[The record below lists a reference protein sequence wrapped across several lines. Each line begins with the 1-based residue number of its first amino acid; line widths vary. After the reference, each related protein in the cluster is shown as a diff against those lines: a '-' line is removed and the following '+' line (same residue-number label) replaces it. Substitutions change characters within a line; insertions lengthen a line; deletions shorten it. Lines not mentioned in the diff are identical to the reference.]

1 MFAVLLLACSTS
13 SPVVGETLTDDGTW
27 QLTLGATEYDQGTAH
42 LDVTAREADG
52 GEPALGLTI
61 FARPGMDTMQHS
73 LSVTEFG
80 DVGDGGY
87 AAEVLFDM
95 SGIWT
100 LTGYAGDD
108 VGSEG
113 FTFVVEVNP

>member
-27 QLTLGATEYDQGTAH
+27 LLVLGATEYDQGTARV
-42 LDVTAREADG
+42 DVTASEADG
-52 GEPALGLTI
+52 GEPASGLTI
-61 FARPGMDTMQHS
+61 FARPGMDTMEHT
-73 LSVTEFG
+73 LSVTDFA
-80 DVGDGGY
+80 DMGDGGY
-87 AAEVLFDM
+87 AADVLFDM

-108 VGSEG
+108 VRSEG
-113 FTFVVEVNP
+113 FTFVVQVNP

>member
-1 MFAVLLLACSTS
+1 MFAVLLLACSSS

-27 QLTLGATEYDQGTAH
+27 LLTLAATEYDQGTAH
-42 LDVTAREADG
+42 LDVTAREGDG
-52 GEPALGLTI
+52 GEPASGLTI
-61 FARPGMDTMQHS
+61 FARPGMDTMEHT
-73 LSVTEFG
+73 LSVTDFS

-87 AAEVLFDM
+87 AADVLFDM
-95 SGIWT
+95 TGIWT